1 MKFGFKNYLYIAL
14 AAQLLVGGLA
24 SCNSSTAKD
33 KVSSVPQPEFVLTDM
48 TSGVVNG
55 VYTYNPEKSTPQLWQ
70 YQSGVAK
77 AHTNKIISLPNG
89 NVLFLGE
96 QGNEDYNFQPLLL
109 LFDNS
114 GKDIASL
121 RIPLSK
127 DTKYELSYSSV
138 IPEKDGGFTLYI
150 MKDIPKNATAV
161 YDDSDVVKMRSYLEA
176 LQLEK
181 LVFEANSLDY
191 QVESIPLNDLLF
203 EEFHKRELVGTRNI
217 TLRSS
222 GNQLFLTGTVNKPNS
237 FENLPFVIA
246 LDNNLNIERMA
257 VLEEYADTH
266 INHIEKD
273 TDGKLY
279 IEGNESTAMDG
290 WYYDRNMRFELD
302 KKLNVIADY
311 SDAEPYSSFYRGPS
325 APDYT
330 DDSDEYETEDTEETV
345 EEAEVEDD
353 MPYKHTI
360 LTSRGTNSTYLIK
373 SGDFNPSKAIFE
385 KKDAVNGTL
394 LWQTELWFPDNY
406 ILPYLN
412 SSEGFETPE
421 GGFAFFMHLR
431 DEKAA
436 INLKS
441 NILILV
447 FDKEG
452 RIIQQI
458 QTPVHNAASE
468 FLMEKSGNQLIAYYI
483 STTAGNIDD
492 EWVFGHSNRI
502 QSYFLK
508 SE

>member
-1 MKFGFKNYLYIAL
+1 MKFGFKKYLYIAL

-33 KVSSVPQPEFVLTDM
+33 KVPSVPQPEFVLTDM

-55 VYTYNPEKSTPQLWQ
+55 VYTYNPERNTPQLWQ
-70 YQSGVAK
+70 YQSDVDQ
-77 AHTNKIISLPNG
+77 AHTNKIFSLPNG

-96 QGNEDYNFQPLLL
+96 EGDKDYNFKPLFL

-121 RIPLSK
+121 RIPLAK
-127 DTKYELSYSSV
+127 DIKYELSYSAV
-138 IPEKDGGFTLYI
+138 IPEKDGAFTMYI
-150 MKDIPKNATAV
+150 IKNTPKNATAV
-161 YDDSDVVKMRSYLEA
+161 YEDSDVVKMRSYLQT

-181 LVFEANSLDY
+181 WVFEANSLDY
-191 QVESIPLNDLLF
+191 QVKSMLLTDLLF
-203 EEFHKRELVGTRNI
+203 EEFHKRELVETRNI

-222 GNQLFLTGTVNKPNS
+222 ANQLFLTGTVNKPNS
-237 FENLPFVIA
+237 FEKLPFVIA
-246 LDNNLNIERMA
+246 LDNNLNMERMA
-257 VLEEYADTH
+257 VLEKYADTH

-273 TDGKLY
+273 TDGNLY

-290 WYYDRNMRFELD
+290 WHYDRNMRFELD
-302 KKLNVIADY
+302 NKLNVIADY
-311 SDAEPYSSFYRGPS
+311 SDAEPSSSFYRGPS

-330 DDSDEYETEDTEETV
+330 DNSDEHETEDTEETV
-345 EEAEVEDD
+345 EEPEVEDD

-360 LTSRGTNSTYLIK
+360 LTNRGTNSTYLIK

-385 KKDAVNGTL
+385 KKDVANGTL
-394 LWQTELWFPDNY
+394 LWQTELMFPDNY
-406 ILPYLN
+406 TLPYLN

-431 DEKAA
+431 DEKAT

-441 NILILV
+441 SILILV
-447 FDKEG
+447 FNKEG

-458 QTPVHNAASE
+458 QTPVHYAATE
-468 FLMEKSGNQLIAYYI
+468 FLMKKSGNQLIVYYI
-483 STTAGNIDD
+483 STTAGTSGG
-492 EWVFGHSNRI
+492 EWVYGHNNRI